1 MNATTPT
8 QESRTDLALIQS
20 ALDGHPEA
28 FGELI
33 QKYRPRFLG
42 MATSILKSR
51 EEADDV
57 LQDAFIQAYRHLAG
71 FQNKARFSTWLY
83 SIVLNHIRNRLRHG
97 RVIRWVPLE
106 NASDPDEPWEMNIPE
121 KGPGLDVVLDHQFQ
135 INEVHEA
142 IKFLPPSYQAIC
154 VLHYFKGMLLKD
166 VAEKLNCP
174 LGTVKVYLHRARKLM
189 CKRLS
194 SGASI
199 GGLKARPVKARP
211 ATERETDLLQLAG
224 LTNNN

>member
-1 MNATTPT
+1 MNTTTPT
-8 QESRTDLALIQS
+8 LESQSDLVLIQRT
-20 ALDGHPEA
+20 LEGNPDA
-28 FGELI
+28 FGELMK
-33 QKYRPRFLG
+33 KYRPRFLG
-42 MATSILKSR
+42 MASSILKSR

-57 LQDAFIQAYRHLAG
+57 LQDAFIQAYRHLSG

-121 KGPGLDVVLDHQFQ
+121 KGPSLDIVLDHQFQ
-135 INEVHEA
+135 VKEVHEA

-154 VLHYFKGMLLKD
+154 VLHYFKGMLLKE
-166 VAEKLNCP
+166 VAEKLHCP

-189 CKRLS
+189 HKRLS
-194 SGASI
+194 SGVPLRNGEAVLAKKRRME
-199 GGLKARPVKARP
+199 GGSDPQVLA
-211 ATERETDLLQLAG
+211 DLIQA
-224 LTNNN
+224 N